1 MNGVT
6 RLRYM
11 NMSALHAMLLIPA
24 LLPVAAAAET
34 VGTEADYIRIG
45 QETVTLLRD
54 LTATLEAVS
63 DKETAD
69 AAIPRVQE
77 ISARLQ
83 ALQGE
88 AQALPKPGP
97 EQEALFRQQ
106 MNTAEVRQAVQQFM
120 GALLKLAQT
129 DAYGSEE
136 LISALTNMVSGKM

>member
-1 MNGVT
+1 
-6 RLRYM
+6 
-11 NMSALHAMLLIPA
+11 MLLIPA
-24 LLPVAAAAET
+24 LLPVAAAVET

-45 QETVTLLRD
+45 QETVSLLNN
-54 LTATLEAVS
+54 LTATLESVDS
-63 DKETAD
+63 KEAAD
-69 AAIPRVQE
+69 ASIPRIQE

-83 ALQGE
+83 ALQSE

-97 EQEALFRQQ
+97 EQEALFREQ

-129 DAYGSEE
+129 DAFGSEE